1 VTRAPG
7 APRGRFLRG
16 RTGPATPIAQ
26 DMTAMIHRLL
36 AGYAVVGL
44 LPGVPA
50 LLEQAPGLPLPWL
63 VAVCAVQVVVVGGM
77 IVLAVRG
84 RALGGWLLAF
94 AVLTLAAV
102 LALSPLAAPDT
113 YPFLW
118 FHVGLA
124 VVCASVWGG
133 LRVGAAYALALAAA
147 WAGLR
152 LAGGTTALVE
162 AVVEGLFGTSAGLV
176 VGVIALGM
184 LSAAR
189 TADELGA
196 RLRDEGVRQAVG
208 RALADERARLDQLI
222 HDDVMTTLTA
232 AVQSNG
238 AATARATGRLARET
252 LTKVDALRDSAV
264 PDGALSVPVL
274 ASLAEQTARRV
285 SPDVVYVQHLADGV
299 AALRVPDQVSE
310 TLLSAV
316 REAVRNAV
324 RHSGA
329 STVAVR
335 FDADPPGDEV
345 ALVVQVRDDGSGFA
359 PDRLP
364 PDRLGVRVSM
374 LEACRQTGLEADLTS
389 VPGRGTVF
397 TLTWTGSVDA
407 TSRVVPVPDEEEP
420 RLPVDFPAARFTAV
434 TWVALA
440 VNLAVGI
447 VTAGAYRALVPLV
460 VAMVLAVL
468 ATALVLRPGDGLR
481 LTRATAAGAVA
492 AVAGLCVAMTL
503 TVPQPALG
511 VLVWHLFSVQL
522 VLVTLVVRRR
532 TGWAL
537 LGLAVTEASVLVW
550 SLTGPDGWTGV
561 LSWGAGPVL
570 FLVMAVLVNRILRT
584 ISRRQVA
591 LRRQEDA
598 AIDASVRQHVALV
611 QRSLWVADLRTQA
624 RSILVRLAQAPDPV
638 PEDLRAEA
646 LLLEATLR
654 ESLVARNV
662 MSDELA
668 VLTEG
673 ARRRGVDVRL
683 VDSRHSVVPPRIGQ
697 ALLDTVRRALAVES
711 VSRLVVRLAPEDG
724 PTAASVLSED
734 AAGTHLV
741 RLDASGFLI
750 TSEVESRG
758 R

>member
-1 VTRAPG
+1 MTRALDV
-7 APRGRFLRG
+7 PRNGSWLSRP
-16 RTGPATPIAQ
+16 GPATPIAH
-26 DMTAMIHRLL
+26 DMTAMIHRIL

-50 LLEQAPGLPLPWL
+50 LLDQAPGLPRPWL
-63 VAVCAVQVVVVGGM
+63 VAVCAVQAVVVVGM
-77 IVLAVRG
+77 LVLAVRG

-102 LALSPLAAPDT
+102 LTLSPMAAPDT

-133 LRVGAAYALALAAA
+133 LRVGAAYALVLAAA
-147 WAGLR
+147 WTVLR
-152 LAGGTTALVE
+152 LAGGTELVE

-196 RLRDEGVRQAVG
+196 RLRDEGVRQAVE

-238 AATARATGRLARET
+238 AATARATAQLARET
-252 LTKVDALRDSAV
+252 LAKVDALRDAAV
-264 PDGALSVPVL
+264 PRGALSVPVL

-345 ALVVQVRDDGSGFA
+345 ALVVQVRDDGRGFA

-374 LEACRQTGLEADLTS
+374 LEACRQSGLDADLTS

-397 TLTWTGSVDA
+397 TLTWTGSADA
-407 TSRVVPVPDEEEP
+407 TARVVPVPDEEEP

-440 VNLAVGI
+440 VNLAVGAA
-447 VTAGAYRALVPLV
+447 TAGVYRALVPLV

-481 LTRATAAGAVA
+481 LSRGTAAGAVA
-492 AVAGLCVAMTL
+492 AVAGLCAAMTL

-511 VLVWHLFSVQL
+511 ILVWHLFSVQL

-532 TGWAL
+532 AGWAL
-537 LGLAVTEASVLVW
+537 LGLAITEASVLLW
-550 SLTGPDGWTGV
+550 SLTGPDGWAGV

-611 QRSLWVADLRTQA
+611 QRALWVADLRSQA
-624 RSILVRLAQAPDPV
+624 RTILVRLAGSTDPV

-683 VDSRHSVVPPRIGQ
+683 VDSRHSTVPPRIGQ

-724 PTAASVLSED
+724 TTSASVLSED

-750 TSEVESRG
+750 TSEVETRG